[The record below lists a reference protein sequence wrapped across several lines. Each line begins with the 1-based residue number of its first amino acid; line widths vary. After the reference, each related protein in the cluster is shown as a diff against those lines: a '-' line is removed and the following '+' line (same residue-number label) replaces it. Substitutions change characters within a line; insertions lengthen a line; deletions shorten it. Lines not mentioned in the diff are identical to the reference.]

1 VLRLIRP
8 PPEVQY
14 RRHRRPLAERMAEAG
29 ESLATLEDAADW
41 RELSLMVFGDGR
53 LEPMPAGHRDIK
65 PDNVI
70 PIRQRSTSAEISQV
84 RVEEER
90 RGKR

>member
-1 VLRLIRP
+1 
-8 PPEVQY
+8 
-14 RRHRRPLAERMAEAG
+14 MAEAG
-29 ESLATLEDAADW
+29 NSLATLEDAADW

-53 LEPMPAGHRDIK
+53 LEPMPIVHRDVK

-70 PIRQRSTSAEISQV
+70 PIRQRSSSAEIAAV
-84 RVEEER
+84 RILEER